1 MSPPIR
7 DGSGSSIGSIRLG
20 DGTEISEVRTGAGD
34 VLFSGADV
42 IDSMEDQDKAEYFDF
57 FQGSNVQ
64 VSTARASDG
73 SASFEWVGGKASIYS
88 NSGLENYPV
97 RGDTIRHDYFQAT
110 DGAASGF
117 DFGGDNPQNSYGVF
131 VDLNGKL
138 ELRRDTRNNGGSI
151 QVLAISPISPPTGE
165 FLTVEIVWGTPTI
178 TAEVRDASG
187 TTLATVS
194 ADDSFFDSGGIG
206 WSGDAGHF
214 VDFAR
219 IV

>member
-34 VLFSGADV
+34 VLFSGDSV

-73 SASFEWVGGKASIYS
+73 TASFEWVGNATIYS

-110 DGAASGF
+110 DGAKSGF
-117 DFGGDNPQNSYGVF
+117 YFGGDNPQNSYAVF
-131 VDLNGKL
+131 VDRNGEL
-138 ELRRDTRNNGGSI
+138 ELRLDRRNDGGSI
-151 QVLAISPISPPTGE
+151 QTLDTSQISPPTGE

-187 TTLATVS
+187 TTLTSVS
-194 ADDSFFDSGGIG
+194 ADDSTFDSGGIG
-206 WSGDAGHF
+206 WAGDAGHF